1 MSLLTDLG
9 RKCKTVKVL
18 IVWLKK
24 IENAQAL
31 DILEYE
37 GNKNSNMN
45 EWMSNKINKWTILQM
60 KGILEQTDE

>member
-1 MSLLTDLG
+1 MEGMRFSGSPSMSLLTDLG
-9 RKCKTVKVL
+9 RKCKNVKEL

-45 EWMSNKINKWTILQM
+45 E
-60 KGILEQTDE
+60 

>member
-9 RKCKTVKVL
+9 RKCKNVKEL

-60 KGILEQTDE
+60 KGILEQTNE

>member
-1 MSLLTDLG
+1 MEGMRFSGSPSMSLLTDLG
-9 RKCKTVKVL
+9 RKCKTVKAL

-31 DILEYE
+31 DILEFE

-45 EWMSNKINKWTILQM
+45 E
-60 KGILEQTDE
+60 

>member
-60 KGILEQTDE
+60 KGILEQTNE

>member
-9 RKCKTVKVL
+9 RKCKTVKAL

-37 GNKNSNMN
+37 GNKNSNMH

>member
-9 RKCKTVKVL
+9 RKCKNVKEL

-45 EWMSNKINKWTILQM
+45 EWMRNKINKWTILQM
-60 KGILEQTDE
+60 KGILEQTNE

>member
-1 MSLLTDLG
+1 MRASGSPSMSLLTDLG

-45 EWMSNKINKWTILQM
+45 E
-60 KGILEQTDE
+60 